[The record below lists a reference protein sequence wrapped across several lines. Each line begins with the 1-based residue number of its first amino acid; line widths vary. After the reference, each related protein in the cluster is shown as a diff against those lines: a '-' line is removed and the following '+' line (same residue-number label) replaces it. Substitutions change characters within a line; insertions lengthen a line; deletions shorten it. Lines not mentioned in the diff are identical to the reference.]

1 MRKKHRINESEYQLI
16 KQSLLDLNITTKE
29 QLEKE
34 TKKLHQTA
42 IKYTLTSISIALLL
56 CLVLTKFSVFI
67 VLILMIFL
75 SWLWSSNINSKHY
88 FQRYLSELN
97 EE

>member
-16 KQSLLDLNITTKE
+16 KQSLFELNITTKE
-29 QLEKE
+29 QLDKE

-42 IKYTLTSISIALLL
+42 IKYTLISISVALLL

-97 EE
+97 DE